1 MKFLNTKYLIVL
13 AFSIVLLGSC
23 EQAEMVSPN
32 IEKTKRSADAESAP
46 LVVVSNTAYGSISG
60 PFAIPNFTIEDEIIM
75 LTTNFNGI
83 SESADFYLTTDG
95 SVDLIDGEPVINL
108 KLIRN
113 MNNISNSKGSNQQQ
127 LRFNLSPLKAYSPKS
142 VYLNIDGVGM
152 VNHTF

>member
-32 IEKTKRSADAESAP
+32 IEKTKRSADAESVP

-60 PFAIPNFTIEDEIIM
+60 PFTIPNFTIEDEIIM
-75 LTTNFNGI
+75 LTTNFNGT

-108 KLIRN
+108 RLIRN
-113 MNNISNSKGSNQQQ
+113 VNNSISKSSNQRQ
-127 LRFNLSPLKAYSPKS
+127 LAFDLSSLKNYSPKS
-142 VYLNIDGVGM
+142 FYLNVEGVGM
-152 VNHTF
+152 VSYEF